1 MAASWEKALARWVE
15 AGLLDATAAER
26 IRGFE
31 ASREGT
37 PRLRWTSILA
47 LAFGGILLSA
57 GVLLFVS
64 AHWDEMPPFTR
75 MSLITAVV
83 AVLHAAGSQVR
94 FPALRSALHA
104 VGTVSFGGAIAMAG
118 QVFHMHEHWP
128 SGILL
133 WALGAWSGVWLLRD
147 WPQIT
152 LAALLTPAWI
162 YGEVQVRTE
171 YRTVE
176 STSCFFFLTALA
188 YMSAGGAGRTQGW
201 QRALMVTGTVAVVPS
216 AAAILTT
223 YGDPKRTFGYAIAL
237 AVLPVL
243 LAVWLR
249 GRKSVAMLPWLAW
262 TALAMFACYER
273 LEVLVYVLYA
283 AGSVLMIRWG
293 MQEGRAE
300 RVNIGIAGFAMTVLA
315 FYFSNVMNSL
325 DRSLSLIVLGVLF
338 LAGGWQLE
346 RVRRRL
352 LTQIR
357 GEGS

>member
-1 MAASWEKALARWVE
+1 ME
-15 AGLLDATAAER
+15 AGLLDAGVAQR
-26 IRGFE
+26 IRDFE
-31 ASREGT
+31 ASRAGT

-47 LAFGGILLSA
+47 LAFGGLLLSA
-57 GVLLFVS
+57 GVLLFVA
-64 AHWDEMPPFTR
+64 AHWDEMSPFAR
-75 MSLITAVV
+75 MGLITVVV
-83 AVLHAAGSQVR
+83 AALHAAGATVR
-94 FPALRSALHA
+94 FPALSTTLHA
-104 VGTVSFGGAIAMAG
+104 VGTVSLGGAIAMSG
-118 QVFHMHEHWP
+118 QVFHMQEHWP

-133 WALGAWSGVWLLRD
+133 WALGAWAGVWLLRD

-162 YGEVQVRTE
+162 YGEVQVRAE

-176 STSCFFFLTALA
+176 STSSFLFLTALA
-188 YMSAGGAGRTQGW
+188 YMSAGGTGRTQGW
-201 QRALMVTGTVAVVPS
+201 RRALMVTGTVAVVPT
-216 AAAILTT
+216 AAALLST
-223 YGDPKRTFGYAIAL
+223 YGDSKRTFGYAFVL

-243 LAVWLR
+243 LGVWLR
-249 GRKSVAMLPWLAW
+249 GRQSVAMLPWIAW

-283 AGSVLMIRWG
+283 AGSILMIRWG

-300 RVNIGIAGFAMTVLA
+300 RVNIGIAGFAMTALA
-315 FYFSNVMNSL
+315 FYFSNVMNAL

-357 GEGS
+357 EEGA